1 MRGDVE
7 DAIVDLDVQ
16 PRKGEVRHK
25 QIHTHGATGVALASE
40 GEHFHALRDARQK
53 FSILAAREIMQAM
66 KPNL

>member
-1 MRGDVE
+1 MRRLVIKLILFCAVIEGLGH
-7 DAIVDLDVQ
+7 VDITVLLA
-16 PRKGEVRHK
+16 
-25 QIHTHGATGVALASE
+25 ATGVALASE